1 MHHSQVDRLAAGQG
15 PLHHLDPRVKTV
27 ATLGFVV
34 AVALVP
40 NGVPER
46 LAAFALVLLAAA
58 LVGRLPLGFL
68 LRRLVWVLPFVA
80 LPALLLPF
88 TAGPGRAPGFHAP
101 TVAGLLAA
109 GAIVGK
115 ALLCAGATLVLVAT
129 TPMSALLQALRFLRV
144 PATLVSVV
152 GLLYRYLF
160 VLVDEAERMQRARL
174 QRGGRRLGGAR
185 GAAALLGALFL
196 RAHERATQV
205 HRAMLARGLAGE
217 ARVSR
222 DLHLH
227 AADLLFAALAAALV
241 LGCALARVP
250 R

>member
-15 PLHHLDPRVKTV
+15 PLHGLDPRVKTL

-40 NGVPER
+40 ASAPAR
-46 LAAFALVLLAAA
+46 LGAFTLVLLATVLGA
-58 LVGRLPLGFL
+58 RLPLGFL

-88 TAGPGRAPGFHAP
+88 TAGGGHVAGFHAP
-101 TVAGLLAA
+101 TVAGLVAA
-109 GAIVGK
+109 GVIVAK
-115 ALLCAGATLVLVAT
+115 ALLCAGATLVLAAT

-174 QRGGRRLGGAR
+174 QRGGRSLGGAR

-217 ARVSR
+217 ARLAS

-227 AADLLFAALAAALV
+227 AADLLFATLAAALV
-241 LGCALARVP
+241 LLCALLRVP

>member
-15 PLHHLDPRVKTV
+15 PLHRLDPRAKTL

-34 AVALVP
+34 GVALVP
-40 NGVPER
+40 AATPVR
-46 LAAFALVLLAAA
+46 LGAFSVVLLAAA
-58 LVGRLPLGFL
+58 LCARLPLGFL
-68 LRRLVWVLPFVA
+68 FRRLVWVLPFAA

-88 TAGPGRAPGFHAP
+88 TAGPGTTATLHAP
-101 TVAGLLAA
+101 TAPGLALA
-109 GAIVGK
+109 GAMVAK

-129 TPMSALLQALRFLRV
+129 TPMSDLLHALRFLRV

-160 VLVDEAERMQRARL
+160 VLVDEAERMQRART
-174 QRGGRRLGGAR
+174 QRGGRGLGGAR
-185 GAAALLGALFL
+185 GAAGLLGSLFL
-196 RAHERATQV
+196 RAHERAVGV

-217 ARVSR
+217 ARTGR
-222 DLHLH
+222 DLRLRRS
-227 AADLLFAALAAALV
+227 DLVFAALATALI
-241 LGCALARVP
+241 LACALARVP